1 MPNPQRLQKLREL
14 ESRWYELN
22 DQLTALRKDYDRET
36 RSEER
41 IRLQSIISDKV
52 AAQAELEAELRI
64 LENEEKIDILRSEFF
79 TFKRNRAYPEALDA
93 ARQIQKITPHDP
105 DIAADIRTLQ
115 EKIAYRERAT
125 KALGQLMAHLGKLGM
140 PFYQKIARI
149 LHPQNPQEDSISLLL
164 PPTEQYLAGAFDAT
178 QYMELCEMLLT
189 TPVADT
195 RPDTRVDYA
204 ALARTILAGDIVLFL
219 GSDIPHL
226 YDDHCWGEREL
237 AHKLA
242 TAIDYKNFE
251 GNLSSIAELYQL
263 RLEYG
268 QKSLI
273 TTLNESLPHNP
284 KPFALYNSLAQT
296 PQHLILISSAYDNL
310 LEQSF
315 RLAGKPFVELSS
327 ILQRTKDYDV
337 GHVVVNFS
345 NEEDGEII
353 YPQEELSKLNLLDKY
368 SIIYKMR
375 GTCTL
380 PDKRRSAR
388 TDALTLSETNYFT
401 FAENASKIIPDFLT
415 GHLNERA
422 FLFMGFTP
430 RNWEDRLLARV
441 LLEKRR
447 HSNHPCYTLGEPD
460 DPLQLAYWK
469 KQKVEFS
476 NIDFKELDA
485 HLQGVT
491 A

>member
-1 MPNPQRLQKLREL
+1 MPNPKRLQKLREL
-14 ESRWYELN
+14 ESRWNELN
-22 DQLTALRKDYDRET
+22 EHLITLQKDFDRET

-41 IRLQSIISDKV
+41 IRLQCLINDKAV
-52 AAQAELEAELRI
+52 AQKALENELRT
-64 LENEEKIDILRSEFF
+64 LENEEKLEILRSEFF
-79 TFKRNRAYPEALDA
+79 TFKRNRAYPQALDA
-93 ARQIQKITPHDP
+93 ARMIQKITPDDP
-105 DIAADIRTLQ
+105 DIVSDIRTLQ
-115 EKIAYRERAT
+115 DRIEHRERAT
-125 KALGQLMAHLGKLGM
+125 KALGQLMAHIGELGM

-149 LHPQNPQEDSISLLL
+149 LHPQNPQDDIVSLLL
-164 PPTEQYLAGAFDAT
+164 PPTEQFLAGTFGAQ
-178 QYMELCEMLLT
+178 QYVELCDMLLVSPIDDPHT
-189 TPVADT
+189 NPK
-195 RPDTRVDYA
+195 VDYV

-226 YDDHCWGEREL
+226 YDDRCWGEREL

-273 TTLNESLPHNP
+273 NTLNQSLPHNP
-284 KPFALYNSLAQT
+284 QLFTLYHSLAQT

-310 LEQSF
+310 LEQAF

-327 ILQRTKDYDV
+327 IIRRTKNYDV

-345 NEEDGEII
+345 DKEEGETI
-353 YPQEELSKLNLLDKY
+353 YPQEELSKLNLLEKY
-368 SIIYKMR
+368 SLIYKMR
-375 GTCTL
+375 GTCSF
-380 PDKRRSAR
+380 PDKQRTAR

-401 FAENASKIIPDFLT
+401 FAENANKIIPDFLA

-422 FLFMGFTP
+422 FLFIGFTP
-430 RNWEDRLLARV
+430 RSWEDRLLARI

-485 HLQGVT
+485 HLQG
-491 A
+491 AAA